1 MSFDLS
7 KFDTATLAN
16 NGAPV
21 PLVSPLGDVVIGADG
36 KPVTFFIYGQDSKK
50 FRDAINEI
58 RRRNLSNKKAKVKTP
73 DEEDSEAIERLADL
87 TAGWSNNFDLD
98 GQQFGYSRENAIKL
112 YSDSRFQWL
121 YEQINRAVMNRAN
134 FLAE

>member
-21 PLVSPLGDVVIGADG
+21 PLVSPLGDVIIGTDE
-36 KPVTFFIYGQDSKK
+36 KPVTFYIYGQDSKK
-50 FRDAINEI
+50 FRDAINDI
-58 RRRNLSNKKAKVKTP
+58 RRRSVGKKAKVKTP
-73 DEEDSEAIERLADL
+73 DEEDAEAIVRIADL
-87 TAGWSNNFDLD
+87 TADWSNNFDLD
-98 GQQFGYSRENAIKL
+98 GQHFGYSRENAIKL
-112 YSDSRFQWL
+112 YSDPRFQWL

>member
-21 PLVSPLGDVVIGADG
+21 PLVSPLGDVIIGTDE
-36 KPVTFFIYGQDSKK
+36 KPVTFYIYGQDSKK

-58 RRRNLSNKKAKVKTP
+58 RRRNVGKKAKVKTP
-73 DEEDSEAIERLADL
+73 DEEDAEAIERLADL

-98 GQQFGYSRENAIKL
+98 GHAFEYSRENAIKL
-112 YSDSRFQWL
+112 YSDPRFQWL

>member
-21 PLVSPLGDVVIGADG
+21 PLVSPLGDVIIGNDG
-36 KPVTFFIYGQDSKK
+36 KPVTFYIYGQDSKK
-50 FRDAINEI
+50 FRDTINEI
-58 RRRNLSNKKAKVKTP
+58 RRRNVGKKAKVKTP
-73 DEEDSEAIERLADL
+73 DEEDAEVIERLADL

-98 GQQFGYSRENAIKL
+98 GEAFTYSRENAIKL

>member
-21 PLVSPLGDVVIGADG
+21 PLVSPLGDVIIGTDE
-36 KPVTFFIYGQDSKK
+36 KPVTFYIYGQDSKK

-58 RRRNLSNKKAKVKTP
+58 RRRNVGKKAKVKTP
-73 DEEDSEAIERLADL
+73 DEEDAEAIERLADL

-98 GQQFGYSRENAIKL
+98 GHAFKYSRENAIKL